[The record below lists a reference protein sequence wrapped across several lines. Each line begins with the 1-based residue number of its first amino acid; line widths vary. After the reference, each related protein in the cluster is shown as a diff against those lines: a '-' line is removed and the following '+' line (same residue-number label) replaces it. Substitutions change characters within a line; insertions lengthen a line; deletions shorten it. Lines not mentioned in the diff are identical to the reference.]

1 MSDYDYNNE
10 DNTNNENKPAQPGIL
25 PWIPLILA
33 VIYTVSPVDLVPDV
47 IPVLGWFEDALFLL
61 VGGLNGIQNGVVEAN
76 SSIRKIIKFI
86 KWGLLIIGVIGIL
99 IVVLLVVLVF
109 KVASN

>member
-1 MSDYDYNNE
+1 MSDYNNE
-10 DNTNNENKPAQPGIL
+10 YNDNSNKPAQSGIV

-47 IPVLGWFEDALFLL
+47 LPVVGWFEDALFLL

-76 SSIRKIIKFI
+76 GSMRKVIKYI
-86 KWGLLIIGVIGIL
+86 KWGLFILGGIGIL
-99 IVVLLVVLVF
+99 IIVLLAILVF
-109 KVASN
+109 KVATN